1 MGKILL
7 FATAAIFV
15 FYSCKKDTAPK
26 SFNDLQTLP
35 TSTVTANG
43 IVNEPVGVDLTGF
56 QLLDLR
62 SNEIWTTLSGT
73 VVFLIASDRNVK
85 PLGVYNFVFQ
95 DKKAVVYRGGYS
107 LVIEPFNGFGQSKDI
122 FKLTFTSQ
130 NISINRK
137 LLALM
142 EINVKEDGT
151 YTLLIDSGTI
161 EFR

>member
-1 MGKILL
+1 MGSSTNLSVLILP
-7 FATAAIFV
+7 A
-15 FYSCKKDTAPK
+15 
-26 SFNDLQTLP
+26 FNFWTSVP
-35 TSTVTANG
+35 TK
-43 IVNEPVGVDLTGF
+43 
-56 QLLDLR
+56 
-62 SNEIWTTLSGT
+62 EIWTTLSGT

-142 EINVKEDGT
+142 EINVKKDGT